1 VQGGMVAYEVP
12 LSEKEVK
19 WVKLKIK
26 YFDQEPFRSMLSK
39 CNN

>member
-19 WVKLKIK
+19 WVKLEKK
-26 YFDQEPFRSMLSK
+26 YFGQEPYRSLIVK